1 MDLYLCN
8 QSLST
13 IFEVILFIIFLSCEF
28 FSKDCLTF
36 KEMGFCEILV
46 VPCIC
51 IILSGIR
58 MTLPQIKVQGGKS
71 KKEKSF
77 YKNCDCPIF

>member
-1 MDLYLCN
+1 
-8 QSLST
+8 
-13 IFEVILFIIFLSCEF
+13 
-28 FSKDCLTF
+28 
-36 KEMGFCEILV
+36 MGFCEILV

-51 IILSGIR
+51 IILSGIK
-58 MTLPQIKVQGGKS
+58 MTLAQIKVLGEKS